1 VGALF
6 LAALLVVPSFWTF
19 AQVKEAARSRQ
30 HVSEEI
36 IRAEALLSGL
46 SDAET
51 SQRGFLL
58 TGNETFLAPYLAL
71 RDGLQAQLGA
81 LREQTPLADAR
92 DHLDAMAPLID
103 AKLAE
108 MANVIRLYRH
118 HDPAA
123 MLAAVRSGKG
133 KVLMEA
139 IRAEMDAFV
148 QIEKGQLAQNEAA
161 FQSRMGNLLVFI
173 VIISLFTL
181 AVALLFIYAIRRE
194 TQQRLQNL
202 VHLETKH
209 LLGVQE
215 ETTNQLQQ
223 TIMTLQESQEKLAVT
238 LNSIG
243 DAVIATD
250 AEARVRLMNPVAEQL
265 TGWTLADAA
274 GLAVDEVFHIIN
286 QETRQLAIAPVMET
300 LTQGTVQGLANHTV
314 LIARDGSEHAIAD
327 SCAPMRDRDRR
338 VVGAVL
344 VFRDV
349 TEDYAVQRSLRDS
362 SALIQTVLNTVVDG
376 IITIQAR
383 GGIIETVNPAA
394 ERMFGY
400 PVAELI
406 GQSFSVLIPELDR
419 DQIDGSLEYYR
430 ASEEDRAAGLS
441 REVMGRRKDGR
452 RFPLEIATSEMS
464 LKGQRYFTGILRD
477 ISARKQTEA
486 ALLQAG
492 ALQTAIFNSAN
503 FSSIATDAKGVI
515 QIFNVG
521 AERMLGYAA
530 GDVLNK
536 ITPADISDPEEVI
549 ARAKALSL
557 ELETTITPGFEAL
570 VFKASRGI
578 EDIYE
583 LTYIRKDG
591 SRFPAVVSVTA
602 LRDAQNAIIG
612 YLLIG
617 TDNTARMVIEAERTR
632 LDQALQDKNA
642 ELMSARIIADKA
654 NLAKS
659 EFLSSMSHEL
669 RSPLNAILGF
679 AQLMD
684 SATPAASPQQK
695 ASIDRILHAGWYLLE
710 LINEI
715 LDLAVIESGSLAI
728 SEEPVSLAEVMF
740 DCRSIIEPQSQKRGI
755 RLSFPDFDVPVFV
768 RADRVRLKQVL
779 INLLSNAIKYNRPD
793 GTVVVGCDTT
803 IKGRIRISVTDTG
816 QGLSPDQLRQLF
828 QPFNRLGQERSSE
841 EGTGIGLVMSKLL
854 VELMGGSI
862 GVRSTVGAGSEF
874 WYDLKAS
881 AAPELIG
888 LEAVDPEAM
897 QASGAKTS
905 SVRTVLYVEDNPANL
920 ELVEQLIGRRA
931 DLRMLGAVNATL
943 GLELA
948 RARHPDV
955 ILMDINLPGMSG
967 LQALKLL
974 REDPLTKHIP
984 VIAISAN
991 AMVGDINKGL
1001 EAGFFRYLTKPINV
1015 NEFMKTVDQA
1025 LEGAKPELSP
1035 T

>member
-1 VGALF
+1 MPLRRSYRTPASFVGALF

-327 SCAPMRDRDRR
+327 SCAPMRPRSAGGGCRPGVPGCHRGLCRAAVPAGQLRPDPDGAQYRGGRHHHHPGPRWHYRDRESSR
-338 VVGAVL
+338 
-344 VFRDV
+344 RTDV
-349 TEDYAVQRSLRDS
+349 RLP
-362 SALIQTVLNTVVDG
+362 
-376 IITIQAR
+376 R
-383 GGIIETVNPAA
+383 GRTH
-394 ERMFGY
+394 R
-400 PVAELI
+400 
-406 GQSFSVLIPELDR
+406 PEL
-419 DQIDGSLEYYR
+419 QC
-430 ASEEDRAAGLS
+430 
-441 REVMGRRKDGR
+441 
-452 RFPLEIATSEMS
+452 
-464 LKGQRYFTGILRD
+464 
-477 ISARKQTEA
+477 
-486 ALLQAG
+486 
-492 ALQTAIFNSAN
+492 
-503 FSSIATDAKGVI
+503 
-515 QIFNVG
+515 
-521 AERMLGYAA
+521 
-530 GDVLNK
+530 
-536 ITPADISDPEEVI
+536 ADP
-549 ARAKALSL
+549 
-557 ELETTITPGFEAL
+557 
-570 VFKASRGI
+570 
-578 EDIYE
+578 
-583 LTYIRKDG
+583 
-591 SRFPAVVSVTA
+591 
-602 LRDAQNAIIG
+602 
-612 YLLIG
+612 
-617 TDNTARMVIEAERTR
+617 
-632 LDQALQDKNA
+632 
-642 ELMSARIIADKA
+642 
-654 NLAKS
+654 
-659 EFLSSMSHEL
+659 
-669 RSPLNAILGF
+669 
-679 AQLMD
+679 
-684 SATPAASPQQK
+684 
-695 ASIDRILHAGWYLLE
+695 
-710 LINEI
+710 
-715 LDLAVIESGSLAI
+715 
-728 SEEPVSLAEVMF
+728 
-740 DCRSIIEPQSQKRGI
+740 
-755 RLSFPDFDVPVFV
+755 
-768 RADRVRLKQVL
+768 
-779 INLLSNAIKYNRPD
+779 
-793 GTVVVGCDTT
+793 
-803 IKGRIRISVTDTG
+803 
-816 QGLSPDQLRQLF
+816 
-828 QPFNRLGQERSSE
+828 
-841 EGTGIGLVMSKLL
+841 
-854 VELMGGSI
+854 
-862 GVRSTVGAGSEF
+862 GAGS
-874 WYDLKAS
+874 
-881 AAPELIG
+881 G
-888 LEAVDPEAM
+888 
-897 QASGAKTS
+897 
-905 SVRTVLYVEDNPANL
+905 
-920 ELVEQLIGRRA
+920 
-931 DLRMLGAVNATL
+931 
-943 GLELA
+943 
-948 RARHPDV
+948 PD
-955 ILMDINLPGMSG
+955 
-967 LQALKLL
+967 
-974 REDPLTKHIP
+974 
-984 VIAISAN
+984 
-991 AMVGDINKGL
+991 
-1001 EAGFFRYLTKPINV
+1001 
-1015 NEFMKTVDQA
+1015 
-1025 LEGAKPELSP
+1025 
-1035 T
+1035 